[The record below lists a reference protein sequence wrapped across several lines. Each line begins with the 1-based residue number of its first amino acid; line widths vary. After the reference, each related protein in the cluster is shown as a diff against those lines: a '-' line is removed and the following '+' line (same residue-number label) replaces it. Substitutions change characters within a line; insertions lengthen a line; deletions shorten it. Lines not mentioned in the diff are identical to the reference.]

1 MLFRK
6 NHLRIAAAGILL
18 WTALLALTLGGASG
32 TAEAMGSGCRT
43 DPVVVLTNGAQLQFG
58 ANIDTSY
65 SNVSRVDYTLHG
77 PVGSAPLL
85 IVYTDNPLGSVER
98 VHYYADAGFNTYTVD
113 TVVTLDSGR
122 AEVSTSALLVNLL
135 HITLASGNASG
146 MDHQHIFIP
155 LHY

>member
-1 MLFRK
+1 MRV
-6 NHLRIAAAGILL
+6 AAAGILL
-18 WTALLALTLGGASG
+18 WIALLAFAAGSG

-58 ANIDTSY
+58 ANIDTTY
-65 SNVSRVDYTLHG
+65 SNVERVDYTIHG

-98 VHYYADAGFNTYTVD
+98 VHYTADAGVNTYTVD
-113 TVVTLDSGR
+113 TVVTTGSGR
-122 AEVSTSALLVNLL
+122 AQVTASALLINLL
-135 HITLASGNASG
+135 RITLASGSANG